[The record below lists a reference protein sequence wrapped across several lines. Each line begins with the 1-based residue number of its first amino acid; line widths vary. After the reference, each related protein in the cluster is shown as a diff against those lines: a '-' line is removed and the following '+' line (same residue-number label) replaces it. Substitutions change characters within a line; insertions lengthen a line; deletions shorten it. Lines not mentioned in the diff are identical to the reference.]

1 MCTLQVMIGIGYMY
15 KICKLTIVLILGLS
29 SLFLDA
35 FAENALRDPTQPPF
49 ISTTTA
55 ATETSAATATENE
68 IKIDAIFS
76 GKKHSSVIIGNNI
89 FTVGDKILDAT
100 ITAIDSHGI
109 KLKNEDGEFEVVMP
123 YSVVKSPST
132 ITNKKKSLR

>member
-1 MCTLQVMIGIGYMY
+1 MMGIGYMY

-55 ATETSAATATENE
+55 STETSAAAATENE

-76 GKKHSSVIIGNNI
+76 GKKHSTVIIGGNI

-123 YSVVKSPST
+123 YSDVKSPT
-132 ITNKKKSLR
+132 IINKKKSLR

>member
-1 MCTLQVMIGIGYMY
+1 MMGIGYMY

-29 SLFLDA
+29 SLFLDVL
-35 FAENALRDPTQPPF
+35 AENALRDPTQPPF
-49 ISTTTA
+49 INTTTA
-55 ATETSAATATENE
+55 ATETSAAAATENE

-76 GKKHSSVIIGNNI
+76 GKKHSSVIIGNRS

-123 YSVVKSPST
+123 YSDVKSPT
-132 ITNKKKSLR
+132 IINKKKSLR